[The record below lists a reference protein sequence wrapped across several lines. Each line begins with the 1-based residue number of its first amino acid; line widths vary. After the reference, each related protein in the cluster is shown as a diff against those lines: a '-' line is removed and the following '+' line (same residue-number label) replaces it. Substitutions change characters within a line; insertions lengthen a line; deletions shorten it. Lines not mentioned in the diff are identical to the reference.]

1 MPGEHLLASCGSAAS
16 DRVLLTNAR
25 LILIPRDGSTAHA
38 THIEAGAI
46 RLVHLERVGVSKSD
60 ASVDAAHQKQQP
72 KQQHSQQQSSQ
83 PQHPQ
88 QQQQGGGQVRAGSP
102 NGGHGRSVAIRIT
115 VAPRTDMPGAESVTC
130 VLRSD
135 PAASKNFSLFVEAL
149 LHVAFPSCVTDSF
162 STASEE
168 ALLADR
174 ATADALRAR
183 FHYTRDYRRL
193 GVLEKRPACTGCDLR
208 VRDELRGDPTVET
221 DSPQADMSS
230 SMSAAGGGSRAGTGS
245 SWVASLSSS
254 TMDFFSDR
262 NQQPHPSA
270 TTGGGAVV
278 SLARLRFDGPCDRCG
293 SGGWRISTVN
303 EGFDVCPSYPE
314 QCVVP
319 ARLGDIDVADAA
331 TFRAKGRWPVF
342 AWACPSTGAVLLRGS
357 QPSTGVGRSRSI
369 TDEVIIQAAR
379 LAGGPDAK
387 LLIMDARPLT
397 NALANMIGGGGYEA
411 LENYPECELEFA
423 GLANVHAVR
432 SSHARLVQLL
442 RHRVR
447 AVNKARAHERADLA
461 ASSMMRES
469 VADAGSGNQLKRSM
483 LGRSGSALGASSS
496 AVGQTL
502 GSSTSHLTAAPGP
515 SAPLASSSSS
525 SFITPSA
532 ATSRVRAGSGVGHES
547 TEELLSS
554 WLGNLQSTGWP
565 SLVMVLL
572 SAANRCKR
580 ALLTGT
586 SVLVHCSDGWDRT
599 PQISSV
605 AQVLLDPFYRT
616 AEGFCL
622 LVEKEWVAQ
631 GHRFASRLGAGIGS
645 VSGDTIIAAP
655 QSVFGDAG
663 AVRVVNR
670 VDDTSSESSPV
681 FLLFLEAIF
690 NIVIQCPTEFEFT
703 DRLLLGI
710 LRGVHTHRFRAFLTD
725 AAIERR
731 DFPPTGGCPLW
742 QYLQTEAGAEELCG
756 GTWHNPFYEGS
767 TYTGD
772 GAGHD
777 SVPLTVDVT
786 LKAYRLWSAVHE
798 CRPGT
803 VGSHELGDAAP
814 LVAMARRTL
823 PRRRRRSTHKPLSAS
838 DQDEL
843 VLVSSS
849 DDLN

>member
-1 MPGEHLLASCGSAAS
+1 
-16 DRVLLTNAR
+16 
-25 LILIPRDGSTAHA
+25 
-38 THIEAGAI
+38 
-46 RLVHLERVGVSKSD
+46 
-60 ASVDAAHQKQQP
+60 
-72 KQQHSQQQSSQ
+72 
-83 PQHPQ
+83 
-88 QQQQGGGQVRAGSP
+88 
-102 NGGHGRSVAIRIT
+102 
-115 VAPRTDMPGAESVTC
+115 
-130 VLRSD
+130 
-135 PAASKNFSLFVEAL
+135 
-149 LHVAFPSCVTDSF
+149 
-162 STASEE
+162 
-168 ALLADR
+168 
-174 ATADALRAR
+174 
-183 FHYTRDYRRL
+183 
-193 GVLEKRPACTGCDLR
+193 
-208 VRDELRGDPTVET
+208 
-221 DSPQADMSS
+221 
-230 SMSAAGGGSRAGTGS
+230 
-245 SWVASLSSS
+245 
-254 TMDFFSDR
+254 
-262 NQQPHPSA
+262 
-270 TTGGGAVV
+270 
-278 SLARLRFDGPCDRCG
+278 
-293 SGGWRISTVN
+293 
-303 EGFDVCPSYPE
+303 
-314 QCVVP
+314 
-319 ARLGDIDVADAA
+319 
-331 TFRAKGRWPVF
+331 
-342 AWACPSTGAVLLRGS
+342 
-357 QPSTGVGRSRSI
+357 
-369 TDEVIIQAAR
+369 
-379 LAGGPDAK
+379 
-387 LLIMDARPLT
+387 
-397 NALANMIGGGGYEA
+397 
-411 LENYPECELEFA
+411 
-423 GLANVHAVR
+423 
-432 SSHARLVQLL
+432 
-442 RHRVR
+442 
-447 AVNKARAHERADLA
+447 
-461 ASSMMRES
+461 
-469 VADAGSGNQLKRSM
+469 
-483 LGRSGSALGASSS
+483 
-496 AVGQTL
+496 
-502 GSSTSHLTAAPGP
+502 
-515 SAPLASSSSS
+515 
-525 SFITPSA
+525 
-532 ATSRVRAGSGVGHES
+532 
-547 TEELLSS
+547 
-554 WLGNLQSTGWP
+554 
-565 SLVMVLL
+565 MVLL

-616 AEGFCL
+616 AEGFCV

-777 SVPLTVDVT
+777 SVPLTIDVT

>member
-1 MPGEHLLASCGSAAS
+1 MLASCGSSSS

-25 LILIPRDGSTAHA
+25 LILIPRDGSSAHT

-46 RLVHLERVGVSKSD
+46 RLVHLERVGVSRSD
-60 ASVDAAHQKQQP
+60 ASVDGSQHQRQRHKDHRQQQTQQ
-72 KQQHSQQQSSQ
+72 QQHAY
-83 PQHPQ
+83 Q
-88 QQQQGGGQVRAGSP
+88 QQQQQAHAQSASQARAGSP
-102 NGGHGRSVAIRIT
+102 NGGPGRSVAIRIT
-115 VAPRTDMPGAESVTC
+115 VTPRSDVPGAEAVTC

-149 LHVAFPSCVTDSF
+149 LHVAFPSCVADSF
-162 STASEE
+162 ATASEE

-174 ATADALRAR
+174 ATADALRAQY
-183 FHYTRDYRRL
+183 HYTRDYRRL
-193 GVLEKRPACTGCDLR
+193 GVLENRPPCTGCDLR
-208 VRDELRGDPTVET
+208 VRDELRGDPTVDT
-221 DSPQADMSS
+221 DSPQADLSS
-230 SMSAAGGGSRAGTGS
+230 SMSAAAGSNAGTGS

-278 SLARLRFDGPCDRCG
+278 SLACLRFDGPCDRCG
-293 SGGWRISTVN
+293 SAGWRISAVN

-342 AWACPSTGAVLLRGS
+342 AWTCPTNGAVLLRGS

-379 LAGGPDAK
+379 LTGGPDAK
-387 LLIMDARPLT
+387 LLILDARPLT

-432 SSHARLVQLL
+432 ASHARLVQLL

-447 AVNKARAHERADLA
+447 AVNKARDHERADLA

-469 VADAGSGNQLKRSM
+469 LADGSGGSLKRSM
-483 LGRSGSALGASSS
+483 LARSGSALSASSG
-496 AVGQTL
+496 AVGQAVHS
-502 GSSTSHLTAAPGP
+502 SSTSQLGGPGT
-515 SAPLASSSSS
+515 SGPLSSSSSS
-525 SFITPSA
+525 SFATPA
-532 ATSRVRAGSGVGHES
+532 APAARVRAGSGVGHES

-554 WLGNLQSTGWP
+554 WLNNLQATGWP
-565 SLVMVLL
+565 ALVMVLL

-580 ALLTGT
+580 ALLSGT

-655 QSVFGDAG
+655 QSVFGDTG
-663 AVRVVNR
+663 AVRIANR

-681 FLLFLEAIF
+681 FLLFLEAVF
-690 NIVIQCPTEFEFT
+690 NILVQCPTDFEFT

-731 DFPPTGGCPLW
+731 DFPQTGGCPLW
-742 QYLQTEAGAEELCG
+742 QYLQTEAGANELCG
-756 GTWHNPFYEGS
+756 GTWHNPFYEGPVHGGR
-767 TYTGD
+767 GD
-772 GAGHD
+772 EHD
-777 SVPLTVDVT
+777 AVPLTVDVT
-786 LKAYRLWSAVHE
+786 LKAYRLWSSVHE
-798 CRPGT
+798 CRSDTIGAR
-803 VGSHELGDAAP
+803 ELGDAAP
-814 LVAMARRTL
+814 LVAMARRTQL
-823 PRRRRRSTHKPLSAS
+823 TGRPRRSSHKPLSAS
-838 DQDEL
+838 DQDDL